1 MHAPQ
6 VEDKVDIV
14 CRDHDEYWYAVYAD
28 LFGWQTAMKI
38 GKGSDKGM
46 TLSAEFVSGWIDH
59 FSIAVHVSDRVDY
72 IYTAFTPGQYAK
84 KQHNEEK
91 RHRRV
96 LDTYD
101 RDLIDTEVEK

>member
-1 MHAPQ
+1 
-6 VEDKVDIV
+6 
-14 CRDHDEYWYAVYAD
+14 
-28 LFGWQTAMKI
+28 MKI

-84 KQHNEEK
+84 KQHNEEM